1 MHLAFCIIT
10 RRRPEGLQRLLDS
23 LAAMTRVSGVAI
35 KVVVVEN
42 DAPHDRRPRA
52 GNLTIEHVFE
62 PRPGIPAAR
71 NLSLDVALS
80 DPTVTHVAFLDDDET
95 VAPDW
100 LDVVHGA
107 ATADPAAILT
117 GPAIPR
123 FPDEAPAWAA
133 RSGVFMPPRH
143 PTGTRRP
150 WAFTHNAVM
159 RTSLIRGGG
168 FRFDEGMRFTGGS
181 DKEFFGRVARAGHEI
196 LWIDE
201 AHAYEWYPLER
212 ITRRWILHRSFRL
225 GTNAVHAEA
234 RRSMAARLPLVV
246 RAGRFLLRAIA
257 QPVLRPTDPGAALAW
272 AAWDTGRAAG
282 LIVGLLGGRY
292 DEYASRHDGQPMDTP

>member
-1 MHLAFCIIT
+1 MGGAERGLHAAPPSDGDSSPLGVHAQCGDADLAHP
-10 RRRPEGLQRLLDS
+10 RRRLP
-23 LAAMTRVSGVAI
+23 I
-35 KVVVVEN
+35 
-42 DAPHDRRPRA
+42 RRGHA
-52 GNLTIEHVFE
+52 
-62 PRPGIPAAR
+62 
-71 NLSLDVALS
+71 
-80 DPTVTHVAFLDDDET
+80 
-95 VAPDW
+95 
-100 LDVVHGA
+100 
-107 ATADPAAILT
+107 
-117 GPAIPR
+117 
-123 FPDEAPAWAA
+123 
-133 RSGVFMPPRH
+133 
-143 PTGTRRP
+143 
-150 WAFTHNAVM
+150 
-159 RTSLIRGGG
+159 
-168 FRFDEGMRFTGGS
+168 FTGGS

-272 AAWDTGRAAG
+272 AAWDAGRAAG